1 MNSLLERQ
9 LRRAFQLDDTESL
22 AQWLKGLDDDSTEH
36 TSLNLQTL
44 KRGLAALIPR
54 IDESYTFNERDIKLR
69 DRSLHISSEELI
81 AVNRKVREEFNEQKA
96 VIETLRLAV
105 NQLLEERNKPLIDEK
120 FTNLSDLSSLMYE
133 LICEQ
138 KNANNELLLQRKAMD
153 KHGIVATIDLKG
165 TLLSANDKCCQLS
178 GYSREELIGQST
190 AIFRVENI
198 SLTEQVEILGALVKG
213 EIWQGELNSF
223 TKDDKPWTVFAT
235 VVPIVEYNQRVNR
248 LVVICTDISEQKRL
262 SRKLKKDRAFHKSIT
277 NSIGEGVYAVNG
289 EGTTQFL
296 NPTASRL
303 LGWTL
308 EELQNRRFHDTVH
321 YQKGDGTL
329 LPRQQCPVNKT
340 IKSGSSYTSYEDF
353 FTDKRGRLF
362 PISIVAVPLFDKE
375 GKPDGH
381 VGVFNDISN
390 QKAIEHKLQK
400 AYDEAQSANQAK
412 SDFLATMSHE
422 IRTPMNAIIG
432 LTHLAL
438 ESHDSDQQLQYL
450 EKVQNSANALLELV
464 DSILDF
470 SKVEAN
476 KIDILDEPFT
486 LTRTIEKLAQVFQ
499 VKAQQKQLQLLFDIR
514 CSTSTP
520 CHGDSEKIY
529 QVLLNLLSNA
539 IKFTDK
545 GSVTLVVE
553 QKGSMLM
560 FSVSDTGMG
569 ISVEGQSK
577 LFNAFVQ
584 ADASISRKFGGTGL
598 GLAICKRL
606 VDLMGGNL
614 TLESKVNEGSRF
626 SFSLPVCHNEKGET
640 KPTLPA
646 SLPKNI
652 VCIQTHES
660 VRQGCKVFS
669 NTLKRL
675 GIKCH
680 VVDDVNN
687 TLPDSAERSI
697 VFMSN
702 DEGSWRALSN
712 NLEAGKYNNINLCAL
727 VSLFSRQEVQKKLG
741 HLLPGDLKIVELPFT
756 DSDIISALAPL
767 QASEKKQSMDSLESK
782 KWRTV
787 RLAEK
792 QVLVVD
798 DDPISVEISQQ
809 ILVDL
814 GMKVVTAT
822 TGKQTLALCE
832 TEKFDALLLDCHLPD
847 ISGYDIAEILSQQHG
862 WTVPIIA
869 LSADETHEA
878 SEKALASGMC
888 FHLVKPAKA
897 DEIIHT
903 IDTNI
908 HAGYIEVT
916 IPDDPSPFISS
927 LVAFYNKYS
936 QQSVMSDL
944 LNIFHS
950 PSVDNL
956 LLKELYDDAQSIGAT
971 TLAQC
976 LQVLIETGERPEA
989 IIAKDVATL
998 SFELDA
1004 ALRLIAHTI
1013 NKGTRKTDM
1022 HSNENLDD
1030 AAILSSLDTIQNAL
1044 EAYDAKA
1051 LEYIS
1056 SFAAQHSESRFTIE
1070 INRLKQLA
1078 SIYDF
1083 EGALVLI
1090 KQLIDTISNEQR

>member
-36 TSLNLQTL
+36 TSLSLHTL
-44 KRGLAALIPR
+44 KRGLAVLIPR

-81 AVNRKVREEFNEQKA
+81 AVNRKVREEFNEQRA

-138 KNANNELLLQRKAMD
+138 KNANNELLLQRRAMD

-178 GYSREELIGQST
+178 GYSREELIGQSI

-198 SLTEQVEILGALVKG
+198 SITEQVEILGALIKG
-213 EIWQGELNSF
+213 EIWQGEINSF

-248 LVVICTDISEQKRL
+248 LVVICTDMSEQKRL
-262 SRKLKKDRAFHKSIT
+262 SRRLKKDRAFHESIT

-329 LPRQQCPVNKT
+329 LPREQCPVNKT

-400 AYDEAQSANQAK
+400 AYDEAQSANKAK
-412 SDFLATMSHE
+412 SDFLATISHE

-438 ESHDSDQQLQYL
+438 ESHDSDQQQQYL

-499 VKAQQKQLQLLFDIR
+499 IKAQQKQLQLLFDIR
-514 CSTSTP
+514 CSTSIP

-545 GSVTLVVE
+545 GTVTLIVE

-614 TLESKVNEGSRF
+614 TLESKVDEGSCF
-626 SFSLPVCHNEKGET
+626 SFSLPVCRNDKDES

-652 VCIQTHES
+652 LCVQTHES
-660 VRQGCKVFS
+660 VRQGCEVLS
-669 NTLKRL
+669 NTLDRL
-675 GIKCH
+675 GIHCQ
-680 VVDDVNN
+680 VVDEINN
-687 TLPDSAERSI
+687 KLPDSASLSV
-697 VFMSN
+697 VFLAD
-702 DEGSWRALSN
+702 DEGSWSRFCN
-712 NLEAGKYNNINLCAL
+712 NLEAGEYININMRVLI
-727 VSLFSRQEVQKKLG
+727 SPFSRQEVQKRLG
-741 HLLPGDLKIVELPFT
+741 NILPTDLNIVELPFI
-756 DSDIISALAPL
+756 DSDLVSTLSPLKSSA
-767 QASEKKQSMDSLESK
+767 KRQSANGLESK
-782 KWRTV
+782 KWRTT
-787 RLAEK
+787 RLADK

-809 ILVDL
+809 ILIDL
-814 GMKVVTAT
+814 GMNVVTAT
-822 TGKQTLALCE
+822 TGKQAMALCE
-832 TEKFDALLLDCHLPD
+832 ASKFDALLLDCHLPD
-847 ISGYDIAEILSQQHG
+847 ISGYDIAETLSQQHG

-869 LSADETHEA
+869 LSADETYEA

-976 LQVLIETGERPEA
+976 LQILIETDERPEA

-1022 HSNENLDD
+1022 HSNENLDE
-1030 AAILSSLDTIQNAL
+1030 AAILSSLDNIQNAL

-1056 SFAAQHSESRFTIE
+1056 SFAAQHSESRFAIE

>member
-9 LRRAFQLDDTESL
+9 LRRAFQLDEAVSL
-22 AQWLKGLDDDSTEH
+22 KQWLD
-36 TSLNLQTL
+36 SLNEDSVDNTSITHQAL
-44 KRGLAALIPR
+44 KQGLAALISR
-54 IDESYTFNERDIKLR
+54 INESYTFNERDIKLR

-81 AVNRKVREEFNEQKA
+81 AVNRKMREEFDEQKA
-96 VIETLRLAV
+96 VGETLRLAV
-105 NQLLEERNKPLIDEK
+105 NQLLEDRNKPLIDEN

-133 LICEQ
+133 LIREQ
-138 KNANNELLLQRKAMD
+138 KNATNELLLQRRAMD
-153 KHGIVATIDLKG
+153 KHGIVATIDING
-165 TLLSANDKCCQLS
+165 NLLSANDKCCQLS

-190 AIFRVENI
+190 AIFRVDNI
-198 SLTEQVEILGALVKG
+198 SSTEQVEILGTLVKG
-213 EIWQGELNSF
+213 EIWQGELNSL

-235 VVPIVEYNQRVNR
+235 IVPIVEYNRQVNR
-248 LVVICTDISEQKRL
+248 LVVICTDMSEQLRL
-262 SRKLKKDRAFHKSIT
+262 ARRLKEDRTFHESIT
-277 NSIGEGVYAVNG
+277 DSIGEGVYAVNG
-289 EGTTQFL
+289 EGKTQFL
-296 NPTASRL
+296 NPAASRL

-308 EELQNRRFHDTVH
+308 KELQERRFHDTVH

-329 LPRQQCPVNKT
+329 LPREQCPVNLT
-340 IKSGSSYTSYEDF
+340 IKSGTSYTSYEDF

-381 VGVFNDISN
+381 VGVFNDISS

-400 AYDEAQSANQAK
+400 AYDEAQSANKAK

-438 ESHDSDQQLQYL
+438 ESQDNEQQQQYL

-476 KIDILDEPFT
+476 KIDIIDEPFT

-514 CSTSTP
+514 CSANIP
-520 CHGDSEKIY
+520 CQGDSEKIY

-539 IKFTDK
+539 IKFTER
-545 GSVTLVVE
+545 GSVTLIVE
-553 QKGSMLM
+553 QKGSELM
-560 FSVSDTGMG
+560 FCVSDTGMG
-569 ISVEGQSK
+569 ITDEGKSK

-584 ADASISRKFGGTGL
+584 ADASISRKYGGTGL

-606 VDLMGGNL
+606 VALMGGNL

-626 SFSLPVCHNEKGET
+626 SFSLPVCRNDKDET

-652 VCIQTHES
+652 LCIQTHES
-660 VRQGCKVFS
+660 VRQGCEVLS
-669 NTLKRL
+669 TTLDRL
-675 GIKCH
+675 GIHCQ
-680 VVDDVNN
+680 VVDEINN
-687 TLPDSAERSI
+687 KLPDSASLSV
-697 VFMSN
+697 VFLAD
-702 DEGSWRALSN
+702 DEGSWNRFAN
-712 NLEAGKYNNINLCAL
+712 NLEAGEYGNINIRVLI
-727 VSLFSRQEVQKKLG
+727 SSFSRQQVQKRLG
-741 HLLPGDLKIVELPFT
+741 DILPTDLNIVELPFI
-756 DSDIISALAPL
+756 DSDLVSTLSPL
-767 QASEKKQSMDSLESK
+767 KSSTKRQSVNGLESK
-782 KWRTV
+782 KWRTI
-787 RLAEK
+787 RLADK

-809 ILVDL
+809 ILIDL
-814 GMKVVTAT
+814 GMNVVTAT
-822 TGKQTLALCE
+822 TGKQAMALCE
-832 TEKFDALLLDCHLPD
+832 ASKFDALLLDCHLPD
-847 ISGYDIAEILSQQHG
+847 ISGYDIAETLSQQHG

-869 LSADETHEA
+869 LSADETQEA
-878 SEKALASGMC
+878 SEKALAAGMC

-936 QQSVMSDL
+936 QRRVMSDL

-950 PSVDNL
+950 PAEDNL
-956 LLKELYDDAQSIGAT
+956 LLTELYNDAQHIGAT

-976 LQVLIETGERPEA
+976 LHILVKADERPDT
-989 IIAKDVATL
+989 IIAKHVATL

-1004 ALRLIAHTI
+1004 TLRLIAHTV
-1013 NKGTRKTDM
+1013 NKDALEVGET
-1022 HSNENLDD
+1022 SNEDLDE
-1030 AAILSSLDTIQNAL
+1030 ASILSSLDTIKSAL
-1044 EAYDAKA
+1044 ETYDAKA

-1056 SFAAQHSESRFTIE
+1056 SFAAKHSESQFAIE
-1070 INRLKQLA
+1070 IHRLRQLA

-1083 EGALVLI
+1083 EKATVLI
-1090 KQLIDTISNEQR
+1090 NQLIDTISNEQR

>member
-9 LRRAFQLDDTESL
+9 LRRAFQIDDAVSLEQWLTHLSDESDDDTSFTHQ
-22 AQWLKGLDDDSTEH
+22 ALK
-36 TSLNLQTL
+36 Q
-44 KRGLAALIPR
+44 GLAALIPR

-81 AVNRKVREEFNEQKA
+81 AVNRKVREEFNEQKT
-96 VIETLRLAV
+96 VVETLRLAV
-105 NQLLEERNKPLIDEK
+105 NQLLEERNKPLIDK
-120 FTNLSDLSSLMYE
+120 NFTNLSDLSSLMYE
-133 LICEQ
+133 LIREQ

-153 KHGIVATIDLKG
+153 KHGVVATIDLKG

-178 GYSREELIGQST
+178 GYTREELIGQST
-190 AIFRVENI
+190 AIFRIENI

-223 TKDDKPWTVFAT
+223 TKRGKPWTVFAT

-248 LVVICTDISEQKRL
+248 LVVICTDMSEQKRL
-262 SRKLKKDRAFHKSIT
+262 ARRLKEDRAFHESIT

-308 EELQNRRFHDTVH
+308 EELQGRRFHDTVH
-321 YQKGDGTL
+321 YQRGDGTL
-329 LPRQQCPVNKT
+329 LPREQCPVNLT
-340 IKSGSSYTSYEDF
+340 IKSGVSYTSYEDF

-381 VGVFNDISN
+381 VGVFNDISS

-400 AYDEAQSANQAK
+400 AYDEAQSANKAK

-438 ESHDSDQQLQYL
+438 ESQDSDQQQQYL
-450 EKVQNSANALLELV
+450 EKVQNSSNALLELI

-476 KIDILDEPFT
+476 KIEIIDEPFT

-499 VKAQQKQLQLLFDIR
+499 VKAQQKQLQLIFDIR
-514 CSTSTP
+514 CNANIR

-545 GSVTLVVE
+545 GSVTLFVE
-553 QKGSMLM
+553 RKGSMLM
-560 FSVSDTGMG
+560 FCVSDTGMG
-569 ISVEGQSK
+569 ISDEGKSK

-598 GLAICKRL
+598 GLTICKRL
-606 VDLMGGNL
+606 VELMGGTL
-614 TLESKVNEGSRF
+614 ALESKTNEGSRF
-626 SFSLPVCHNEKGET
+626 SFSLPICLNDKGKT
-640 KPTLPA
+640 KPLLPV

-660 VRQGCKVFS
+660 VKLGCEVLS
-669 NTLKRL
+669 NTLKKL
-675 GIKCH
+675 GIHCH
-680 VVDDVNN
+680 IVDEINN
-687 TLPDSAERSI
+687 EFPDSAPLS
-697 VFMSN
+697 VAFLSN
-702 DEGSWRALSN
+702 DEGSWNRFSN
-712 NLEAGKYNNINLCAL
+712 KLEAGEYSNINMRAL
-727 VSLFSRQEVQKKLG
+727 ISSFSRLEVQKRLG
-741 HLLPGDLKIVELPFT
+741 KILPTDLKIIELPFI
-756 DSDIISALAPL
+756 DSDLVSALSPHQTPA
-767 QASEKKQSMDSLESK
+767 KQQSTDGLESK
-782 KWRTV
+782 KWRTT
-787 RLAEK
+787 RLSDK

-809 ILVDL
+809 ILSDL
-814 GMKVVTAT
+814 GITVATAT
-822 TGKQTLALCE
+822 TGKQAIALCE
-832 TEKFDALLLDCHLPD
+832 TLKFDALLLDCHLPD
-847 ISGYDIAEILSQQHG
+847 ISGYNIAETLSQQHG
-862 WTVPIIA
+862 WTAPIIA
-869 LSADETHEA
+869 LSADETQEA
-878 SEKALASGMC
+878 SEKALAAGMC

-916 IPDDPSPFISS
+916 IPNETSPFISS
-927 LVAFYNKYS
+927 LVAFYHKYS
-936 QQSVMSDL
+936 QRSIMSDL

-956 LLKELYDDAQSIGAT
+956 LLKELYDDAQHIGAS

-976 LQVLIETGERPEA
+976 LHILIEAGERPEA
-989 IIAKDVATL
+989 IIAKHIATL

-1004 ALRLIAHTI
+1004 TLRLIAHTL
-1013 NKGTRKTDM
+1013 NKGTLKVGEC
-1022 HSNENLDD
+1022 SNENLDE
-1030 AAILSSLDTIQNAL
+1030 ASILASLDTIKNAL
-1044 EAYDAKA
+1044 EIYDAKA

-1056 SFAAQHSESRFTIE
+1056 SFAAQHSESRFVIE
-1070 INRLKQLA
+1070 INQLKQLA
-1078 SIYDF
+1078 SVYDF

-1090 KQLIDTISNEQR
+1090 NQLINKISDE

>member
-22 AQWLKGLDDDSTEH
+22 AQWLKGLDDDSTDH
-36 TSLNLQTL
+36 TSLSLQTL
-44 KRGLAALIPR
+44 KRGLAVLIPR
-54 IDESYTFNERDIKLR
+54 IDETYTFNERDIKLR

-81 AVNRKVREEFNEQKA
+81 AANRKVREEFNKQKA

-138 KNANNELLLQRKAMD
+138 KNANNELLLQRRAMD

-198 SLTEQVEILGALVKG
+198 SLTEQVEILGALIKG

-248 LVVICTDISEQKRL
+248 LVVICTDMSEQKRL
-262 SRKLKKDRAFHKSIT
+262 SRRLKKDRAFHKSIT

-329 LPRQQCPVNKT
+329 LPREQCPVNKT

-400 AYDEAQSANQAK
+400 AYDDAQSANKAK

-438 ESHDSDQQLQYL
+438 ESQDSDQQQQYL

-499 VKAQQKQLQLLFDIR
+499 IKAQQKQLQLLFDIR
-514 CSTSTP
+514 CSASIP

-545 GSVTLVVE
+545 GTVTLIVE
-553 QKGSMLM
+553 QKGSMLT

-584 ADASISRKFGGTGL
+584 ADASISRKFGGSGL

-614 TLESKVNEGSRF
+614 TLESKVDEGSRF
-626 SFSLPVCHNEKGET
+626 SFSLPVCHNEKDEA

-660 VRQGCKVFS
+660 ARQGCEVFS
-669 NTLKRL
+669 NTLERL
-675 GIKCH
+675 GIKCQI
-680 VVDDVNN
+680 VDDVNN
-687 TLPDSAERSI
+687 TLPDSAELSI
-697 VFMSN
+697 AFLSN
-702 DEGSWRALSN
+702 DAGSWRGLSN
-712 NLEAGKYNNINLCAL
+712 NLEAGKYSNINLCAL
-727 VSLFSRQEVQKKLG
+727 VSLFSRQEVKKKLG
-741 HLLPGDLKIVELPFT
+741 HLLPGDLKIIELPFI

-767 QASEKKQSMDSLESK
+767 KASKKKKSMDSLENK

-832 TEKFDALLLDCHLPD
+832 TKKFDALLLDCHLPD

-869 LSADETHEA
+869 LSADETYEA

-950 PSVDNL
+950 PSVGNL

-976 LQVLIETGERPEA
+976 LQILIETDERPEA

-1013 NKGTRKTDM
+1013 NKGTRKTDK
-1022 HSNENLDD
+1022 HSNENLDE

-1044 EAYDAKA
+1044 ETYDSKA

-1056 SFAAQHSESRFTIE
+1056 SFAAQHSESRFAIE

>member
-9 LRRAFQLDDTESL
+9 LRRAFQLNDNVSLEAWLNSLSDESD
-22 AQWLKGLDDDSTEH
+22 KSTSP
-36 TSLNLQTL
+36 SLQSL

-96 VIETLRLAV
+96 VVETLRLAV

-138 KNANNELLLQRKAMD
+138 KNANNELLLQRRAMD
-153 KHGIVATIDLKG
+153 KHGIVATIDLQG

-178 GYSREELIGQST
+178 GYSRDELIGQNTS
-190 AIFRVENI
+190 IFRVHNI
-198 SLTEQVEILGALVKG
+198 SSAEQVKILATLIKG
-213 EIWQGELNSF
+213 EIWQGELNNF
-223 TKDDKPWTVFAT
+223 TKDNKPWTVFAT

-248 LVVICTDISEQKRL
+248 LVVICTDMSEQKRL
-262 SRKLKKDRAFHKSIT
+262 SRKLRKDRAFHQSIT

-289 EGTTQFL
+289 DGKTQFL
-296 NPTASRL
+296 NPAASRL

-308 EELQNRRFHDTVH
+308 DELKDRRFHDIVH
-321 YQKGDGTL
+321 YQNGDGTL
-329 LPRQQCPVNKT
+329 LPREQCPVNLT
-340 IKSGSSYTSYEDF
+340 IKSGKPYTSYEDF

-362 PISIVAVPLFDKE
+362 PISIVAVPLLDKE

-381 VGVFNDISN
+381 VGVFNDISS

-400 AYDEAQSANQAK
+400 AYNEAQGANKAK

-438 ESHDSDQQLQYL
+438 ESNDSDQQQQYL
-450 EKVQNSANALLELV
+450 EKVQNSANALLELI

-476 KIDILDEPFT
+476 KIDIVDEPFT
-486 LTRTIEKLAQVFQ
+486 LTRIIEKLAQVFQ

-514 CSTSTP
+514 CSTSIP

-539 IKFTDK
+539 IKFTDR
-545 GSVTLVVE
+545 GCVTLIVE
-553 QKGSMLM
+553 PKDAMLM
-560 FSVSDTGMG
+560 FRVSDTGMG
-569 ISVEGQSK
+569 ISDEGKSK

-598 GLAICKRL
+598 GLTICKRL
-606 VDLMGGNL
+606 VELMGGEL
-614 TLESKVNEGSRF
+614 TLESKVNEGSSF
-626 SFSLPVCHNEKGET
+626 SFTLPVCRSDKDV
-640 KPTLPA
+640 PSPLLPV

-652 VCIQTHES
+652 ICIKTHES
-660 VRQGCKVFS
+660 VNSACEVLG
-669 NTLKRL
+669 NTLERL
-675 GIKCH
+675 GIRCQ
-680 VVDDVNN
+680 VVDESSDK
-687 TLPDSAERSI
+687 LPDNMPSSVVFLAEDADSWSR
-697 VFMSN
+697 FSN
-702 DEGSWRALSN
+702 K
-712 NLEAGKYNNINLCAL
+712 LEAGEYNNINMRVLL
-727 VSLFSRQEVQKKLG
+727 SSLSRQEVKKRLG
-741 HLLPGDLKIVELPFT
+741 NALPSHINIVELPFV
-756 DSDIISALAPL
+756 DSDIISALSPL
-767 QASEKKQSMDSLESK
+767 QTSTKKQLIDGLESK
-782 KWRTV
+782 KWRSI
-787 RLAEK
+787 RLTSK
-792 QVLVVD
+792 RVLVVD
-798 DDPISVEISQQ
+798 DDPISIEISQQ
-809 ILVDL
+809 ILSDL
-814 GMKVVTAT
+814 GMTVVTAT
-822 TGKQTLALCE
+822 TGQQALALCE
-832 TEKFDALLLDCHLPD
+832 TSRFDALLLDCHLPD
-847 ISGYDIAEILSQQHG
+847 ISGYEIAETLSQQYG
-862 WTVPIIA
+862 WTVPMIA
-869 LSADETHEA
+869 LSADETPEA
-878 SEKALASGMC
+878 SEKALISGMC

-897 DEIIHT
+897 DEIVHT

-916 IPDDPSPFISS
+916 LPDEPSPFISS
-927 LVAFYNKYS
+927 LMTFYNKYS

-944 LNIFHS
+944 LNIFHT
-950 PSVDNL
+950 PSVNNRL
-956 LLKELYDDAQSIGAT
+956 LTELYDDAQRIGAT

-976 LQVLIETGERPEA
+976 LHVLIGADEKPDA
-989 IIAKDVATL
+989 IIAKHVATL

-1004 ALRLIAHTI
+1004 ALLLIAHTI
-1013 NKGTRKTDM
+1013 NKATLIADTQLNDNVDET
-1022 HSNENLDD
+1022 S
-1030 AAILSSLDTIQNAL
+1030 ILSSLDAIQNAL
-1044 EAYDAKA
+1044 ETYDAKA

-1056 SFAAQHSESRFTIE
+1056 SFAAQHAESRYYHE

-1078 SIYDF
+1078 AVYDF
-1083 EGALVLI
+1083 EGALTLI
-1090 KQLIDTISNEQR
+1090 NQLKDTISNE